1 MLGFNQD
8 EYLTSARE
16 IIAARQQAEAVADD
30 IYHSGCSALFFAS
43 VGGSLAPMMAI
54 NEFAKELTSVPV
66 YLEQAAELIHRGH
79 KKLNKDAVVVTLSKS
94 GDTKESVAIA
104 EWCKAQG
111 IRVVAITR
119 NADSPL
125 AEAASWHIP
134 MCHKNGVEYEYM
146 LLYWLF
152 FRVIY
157 RHGDFA
163 HYDRFASQLE
173 LLPENLLQAKRQ
185 FDPQAD
191 KIAAQYHGCDYMMWI
206 GGAEMWG
213 EVYLFSMCILE
224 EMQWKRTKSVS
235 SAEFF
240 HGTLELLEKEV
251 PLFLVK
257 GEGKCRGL
265 DERVERFAEK
275 ITDHLVVIDPRDY
288 PLNGIDDAFRWI
300 MAPCVVSTLLVDRLA
315 AHFEHHTGHDLN
327 IRRYYRQ
334 FDY

>member
-1 MLGFNQD
+1 
-8 EYLTSARE
+8 
-16 IIAARQQAEAVADD
+16 
-30 IYHSGCSALFFAS
+30 
-43 VGGSLAPMMAI
+43 
-54 NEFAKELTSVPV
+54 
-66 YLEQAAELIHRGH
+66 
-79 KKLNKDAVVVTLSKS
+79 
-94 GDTKESVAIA
+94 
-104 EWCKAQG
+104 
-111 IRVVAITR
+111 
-119 NADSPL
+119 
-125 AEAASWHIP
+125 
-134 MCHKNGVEYEYM
+134 M

-152 FRVIY
+152 FRVIF
-157 RHGDFA
+157 RHGEFA
-163 HYDRFASQLE
+163 DYARFASQLE

-185 FDPQAD
+185 FDPRAD
-191 KIAAQYHGCDYMMWI
+191 SIAAQYHDCDYMMWI

-257 GEGKCRGL
+257 GEGRCRAL

>member
-16 IIAARQQAEAVADD
+16 IISARQQAETVADD
-30 IYHSGCSALFFAS
+30 IYQSGCSALFFVS

-54 NEFAKELTSVPV
+54 NEFAKELTGVPV

-79 KKLNKDAVVVTLSKS
+79 KKLNKEAVVVTLSKS

-119 NADSPL
+119 HADSPL
-125 AEAASWHIP
+125 AAAASWHIP

-163 HYDRFASQLE
+163 NYDRFASQQE
-173 LLPENLLQAKRQ
+173 VDAARSNQQVPWRQLL
-185 FDPQAD
+185 F
-191 KIAAQYHGCDYMMWI
+191 
-206 GGAEMWG
+206 
-213 EVYLFSMCILE
+213 
-224 EMQWKRTKSVS
+224 
-235 SAEFF
+235 
-240 HGTLELLEKEV
+240 
-251 PLFLVK
+251 
-257 GEGKCRGL
+257 
-265 DERVERFAEK
+265 
-275 ITDHLVVIDPRDY
+275 
-288 PLNGIDDAFRWI
+288 
-300 MAPCVVSTLLVDRLA
+300 
-315 AHFEHHTGHDLN
+315 
-327 IRRYYRQ
+327 
-334 FDY
+334 

>member
-16 IIAARQQAEAVADD
+16 IIAARLQAEAVADD

-43 VGGSLAPMMAI
+43 VGGSLAPMLAI

-146 LLYWLF
+146 LLY
-152 FRVIY
+152 
-157 RHGDFA
+157 
-163 HYDRFASQLE
+163 
-173 LLPENLLQAKRQ
+173 
-185 FDPQAD
+185 
-191 KIAAQYHGCDYMMWI
+191 
-206 GGAEMWG
+206 
-213 EVYLFSMCILE
+213 
-224 EMQWKRTKSVS
+224 
-235 SAEFF
+235 
-240 HGTLELLEKEV
+240 
-251 PLFLVK
+251 
-257 GEGKCRGL
+257 
-265 DERVERFAEK
+265 
-275 ITDHLVVIDPRDY
+275 
-288 PLNGIDDAFRWI
+288 
-300 MAPCVVSTLLVDRLA
+300 
-315 AHFEHHTGHDLN
+315 
-327 IRRYYRQ
+327 
-334 FDY
+334 

>member
-16 IIAARQQAEAVADD
+16 IIAARKQAETVADD
-30 IYHSGCSALFFAS
+30 IYQSGCSALFFAS

-163 HYDRFASQLE
+163 NYDRFARQLE

-213 EVYLFSMCILE
+213 EVYLFSMYSRRDAVEADQIGE
-224 EMQWKRTKSVS
+224 FSRVFPRHPGAAGKRGP
-235 SAEFF
+235 A
-240 HGTLELLEKEV
+240 V
-251 PLFLVK
+251 P
-257 GEGKCRGL
+257 GQRRG
-265 DERVERFAEK
+265 
-275 ITDHLVVIDPRDY
+275 
-288 PLNGIDDAFRWI
+288 
-300 MAPCVVSTLLVDRLA
+300 
-315 AHFEHHTGHDLN
+315 
-327 IRRYYRQ
+327 
-334 FDY
+334 

>member
-16 IIAARQQAEAVADD
+16 IVAARKQAEQAAED
-30 IYHSGCSALFFAS
+30 IHQAGFSNLFFAS

-54 NEFAKELTSVPV
+54 NEFAKEVTTLPV
-66 YLEQAAELIHRGH
+66 YVEQAAELISKGS
-79 KKLNKDAVVVTLSKS
+79 KKLNKDSVVITLSKS

-111 IRVVAITR
+111 IRVVAITK
-119 NADSPL
+119 NAESPL
-125 AEAASWHIP
+125 ARAATWHIP
-134 MCHKNGVEYEYM
+134 MRHKNGVEYEYM
-146 LLYWLF
+146 LLYWVF
-152 FRVIY
+152 FRLVALN
-157 RHGDFA
+157 GEFDD
-163 HYDRFASQLE
+163 YDRFAQQLE
-173 LLPENLLQAKRQ
+173 LLPENLLQAKRE
-185 FDPQAD
+185 FDPRAAE
-191 KIAAQYHGCDYMMWI
+191 IARQYHTSDYMMWI

-240 HGTLELLEKEV
+240 HGTLELLEKDV

-257 GEGKCRGL
+257 GEGKCRAL
-265 DERVERFAEK
+265 DERVERFAQK
-275 ITDHLVVIDPRDY
+275 ITGHLVVIDPRDY

-300 MAPCVVSTLLVDRLA
+300 LAPCVASTLLVDRLA
-315 AHFEHHTGHDLN
+315 AHFEHNTGHDLN

>member
-16 IIAARQQAEAVADD
+16 IIAARKQAENVADD
-30 IYHSGCSALFFAS
+30 IFRQGVSTLFFAS

-54 NEFAKELTSVPV
+54 NAFAKELTNIPV
-66 YLEQAAELIHRGH
+66 YLEQAAELIHTGH
-79 KKLNKDAVVVTLSKS
+79 KKLTKDSVVVTLSKS
-94 GDTKESVAIA
+94 GDTKESVDIA
-104 EWCKAQG
+104 QWCKSQG

-119 NADSPL
+119 NSDSPL
-125 AEAASWHIP
+125 ASAATWHIP
-134 MCHKNGVEYEYM
+134 MRHKNGVEYEYM

-152 FRVIY
+152 FRLVQ
-157 RHGDFA
+157 RQGEFA

-173 LLPENLLQAKRQ
+173 RLPENLLNAKKK

-191 KIAAQYHGCDYMMWI
+191 NIASKYHSCDYMMWT

-257 GEGKCRGL
+257 GEGKCRVL

-275 ITDHLVVIDPRDY
+275 ITDHLIVLDPRDY
-288 PLNGIDDAFRWI
+288 PLASIDDEFRWI
-300 MAPCVVSTLLVDRLA
+300 LAPCIISTLLVDRLA
-315 AHFEHHTGHDLN
+315 AHFEHYTGHDLN

>member
-1 MLGFNQD
+1 
-8 EYLTSARE
+8 
-16 IIAARQQAEAVADD
+16 
-30 IYHSGCSALFFAS
+30 
-43 VGGSLAPMMAI
+43 MMAI

-163 HYDRFASQLE
+163 ITRVLPASW
-173 LLPENLLQAKRQ
+173 NCCR
-185 FDPQAD
+185 
-191 KIAAQYHGCDYMMWI
+191 KISCRPNA
-206 GGAEMWG
+206 
-213 EVYLFSMCILE
+213 
-224 EMQWKRTKSVS
+224 S
-235 SAEFF
+235 S
-240 HGTLELLEKEV
+240 
-251 PLFLVK
+251 
-257 GEGKCRGL
+257 
-265 DERVERFAEK
+265 
-275 ITDHLVVIDPRDY
+275 
-288 PLNGIDDAFRWI
+288 
-300 MAPCVVSTLLVDRLA
+300 
-315 AHFEHHTGHDLN
+315 
-327 IRRYYRQ
+327 IRRRIKLPLSITAATI
-334 FDY
+334 

>member
-16 IIAARQQAEAVADD
+16 IIAARKQAETVADD
-30 IYHSGCSALFFAS
+30 IYDSGCSALFFAS

-119 NADSPL
+119 HADSPL
-125 AEAASWHIP
+125 AAAASWHIP

-152 FRVIY
+152 FRVIFSS
-157 RHGDFA
+157 RRVLLIMRDLP
-163 HYDRFASQLE
+163 ASSSYCRKISCRRNASSIPE
-173 LLPENLLQAKRQ
+173 RIALPRNTMTAT
-185 FDPQAD
+185 
-191 KIAAQYHGCDYMMWI
+191 I
-206 GGAEMWG
+206 
-213 EVYLFSMCILE
+213 
-224 EMQWKRTKSVS
+224 
-235 SAEFF
+235 
-240 HGTLELLEKEV
+240 
-251 PLFLVK
+251 
-257 GEGKCRGL
+257 
-265 DERVERFAEK
+265 
-275 ITDHLVVIDPRDY
+275 
-288 PLNGIDDAFRWI
+288 
-300 MAPCVVSTLLVDRLA
+300 
-315 AHFEHHTGHDLN
+315 
-327 IRRYYRQ
+327 
-334 FDY
+334 

>member
-16 IIAARQQAEAVADD
+16 IIAARKQAEAVADD
-30 IYHSGCSALFFAS
+30 IYRSGCSALFFAS

-134 MCHKNGVEYEYM
+134 MCHKNGVE
-146 LLYWLF
+146 
-152 FRVIY
+152 
-157 RHGDFA
+157 
-163 HYDRFASQLE
+163 
-173 LLPENLLQAKRQ
+173 
-185 FDPQAD
+185 
-191 KIAAQYHGCDYMMWI
+191 
-206 GGAEMWG
+206 
-213 EVYLFSMCILE
+213 
-224 EMQWKRTKSVS
+224 
-235 SAEFF
+235 
-240 HGTLELLEKEV
+240 
-251 PLFLVK
+251 
-257 GEGKCRGL
+257 
-265 DERVERFAEK
+265 
-275 ITDHLVVIDPRDY
+275 
-288 PLNGIDDAFRWI
+288 
-300 MAPCVVSTLLVDRLA
+300 
-315 AHFEHHTGHDLN
+315 
-327 IRRYYRQ
+327 
-334 FDY
+334 

>member
-16 IIAARQQAEAVADD
+16 IIAARKIAEQVAEEIHQAG
-30 IYHSGCSALFFAS
+30 YRNLFFAS
-43 VGGSLAPMMAI
+43 VGGSLAPMMAM
-54 NEFAKELTSVPV
+54 NEFAKECTALPV
-66 YLEQAAELIHRGH
+66 YTEQAAELISKGN
-79 KKLNKDAVVVTLSKS
+79 KKLTKDSVVITLSKS

-104 EWCKAQG
+104 QWCKAQG
-111 IRVVAITR
+111 IRVVAITK
-119 NADSPL
+119 NSDSPL
-125 AEAASWHIP
+125 ASNASWHIP
-134 MCHKNGVEYEYM
+134 MRHKNGVEYEYM

-152 FRVIY
+152 FRLVALN
-157 RHGDFA
+157 GEFA
-163 HYDRFASQLE
+163 EYDRFASQLE
-173 LLPENLLQAKRQ
+173 LLPENLLQAKRD
-185 FDPQAD
+185 FDPRAD
-191 KIAAQYHGCDYMMWI
+191 EIARQYHASDYMIWI
-206 GGAEMWG
+206 GGAEIWG

-257 GEGKCRGL
+257 GEGKCRAL
-265 DERVERFAEK
+265 DDRVEAFARK
-275 ITDHLVVIDPRDY
+275 ISDHVVVIDPREY
-288 PLNGIDDAFRWI
+288 RLNGIDEAFRWI
-300 MAPCVVSTLLVDRLA
+300 MAPCVASTLMVDRLA
-315 AHFEHHTGHDLN
+315 AHFEKYTGHDLN

>member
-16 IIAARQQAEAVADD
+16 IVAARHQAESAADD
-30 IYHSGCSALFFAS
+30 IFQQGFNALFFVS

-54 NEFAKELTSVPV
+54 NAFARELTGLPV
-66 YLEQAAELIHRGH
+66 YLEQAAELIHAGH
-79 KKLNKDAVVVTLSKS
+79 KHLNKESVVVTLSKS
-94 GDTKESVAIA
+94 GDTKESVEIA

-119 NADSPL
+119 NSDSPL
-125 AEAASWHIP
+125 ANAASWHIP
-134 MCHKNGVEYEYM
+134 MRHKNGVEFEYM
-146 LLYWLF
+146 LLYWFF
-152 FRVIY
+152 FRLIY
-157 RHGDFA
+157 RNGEFND
-163 HYDRFASQLE
+163 YERFASQLE
-173 LLPENLLQAKRQ
+173 KLPENLLNAKIK
-185 FDPQAD
+185 FDPQAND
-191 KIAAQYHGCDYMMWI
+191 IARKYHTSEYMMWI

-240 HGTLELLEKEV
+240 HGTLELLEKDV

-257 GEGKCRGL
+257 GEGKCRAL
-265 DERVERFAEK
+265 DDRVERFAAN
-275 ITDHLVVIDPRDY
+275 ITDRLVVIDPREYALEGTDE
-288 PLNGIDDAFRWI
+288 AFRWLL
-300 MAPCVVSTLLVDRLA
+300 APCVVSTLLVDRLA
-315 AHFEHHTGHDLN
+315 AHFEHYTGHNLD

-334 FDY
+334 FEY

>member
-16 IIAARQQAEAVADD
+16 IIAARKQAETVADD
-30 IYHSGCSALFFAS
+30 IYDSGCSALFFAS

-119 NADSPL
+119 HADSPL
-125 AEAASWHIP
+125 AAAASWHIP

-152 FRVIY
+152 FRVI
-157 RHGDFA
+157 FVT
-163 HYDRFASQLE
+163 AS
-173 LLPENLLQAKRQ
+173 LLIMRDLPASSSYCRKISCRRNASSIPER
-185 FDPQAD
+185 
-191 KIAAQYHGCDYMMWI
+191 IA
-206 GGAEMWG
+206 
-213 EVYLFSMCILE
+213 L
-224 EMQWKRTKSVS
+224 
-235 SAEFF
+235 
-240 HGTLELLEKEV
+240 
-251 PLFLVK
+251 
-257 GEGKCRGL
+257 
-265 DERVERFAEK
+265 
-275 ITDHLVVIDPRDY
+275 PR
-288 PLNGIDDAFRWI
+288 NTMTATI
-300 MAPCVVSTLLVDRLA
+300 
-315 AHFEHHTGHDLN
+315 
-327 IRRYYRQ
+327 
-334 FDY
+334 